1 MKIFLTLITIFF
13 FSVSFYGQENVKKI
27 VPVGDLYEVTIYY
40 PNGNI
45 MQHGFLNKEQKL
57 HASWESYFQDGSRKC
72 VATYDNGDK
81 VGVWFYWKDGIKT
94 KVTYKDNKIEK
105 VEEVDPVA
113 DPAPKE

>member
-13 FSVSFYGQENVKKI
+13 FSVSSYGQENIKKI

-40 PNGNI
+40 TNGNI

-57 HASWESYFQDGSRKC
+57 HASWESYFLDGSRKC
-72 VATYDNGDK
+72 VATYDNGNK

-94 KVTYKDNKIEK
+94 KVTYKDNKIEV
-105 VEEVDPVA
+105 VEEVDPIV

>member
-1 MKIFLTLITIFF
+1 MKNFLILIAIFF
-13 FSVSFYGQENVKKI
+13 FSVCSYGQENIKKV

-72 VATYDNGDK
+72 VASYDNGNK

-94 KVTYKDNKIEK
+94 MVTYKDNKIES
-105 VEEVDPVA
+105 VEEVDPIV